1 MAEIQEGGGGG
12 HKGGKKRAKKQSTRI
27 DMTPMV
33 DLAFLLLTFFVL
45 TATFSKPKSMELTF
59 PAPPPPDQKQDEVKK
74 GVTFLL
80 TKDDRI
86 FYYEGQFRAAAD
98 EKGPKTEITELSFA
112 QGKGGLHDFLLTKN
126 KDMHDQIRALD
137 QKYKA
142 NQMADT
148 TFKRLVKL
156 RKADKESYTYLI
168 KTDDKATY
176 KNVIDVIDE
185 LNVNVVGKYVMVD
198 ILKPEL
204 DMMNEKTGEAVATA
218 TPETK

>member
-1 MAEIQEGGGGG
+1 MAEIAEGGGG

-59 PAPPPPDQKQDEVKK
+59 PAPPDPTQPQQEIKN
-74 GVTFLL
+74 GITFLL

-86 FYYEGQFRAAAD
+86 FYYEGEFRAVD
-98 EKGPKTEITELSFA
+98 NEKGPKTALSELNFS
-112 QGKGGLHDFLLTKN
+112 QSSLHKYLLDKN
-126 KDMHDQIRALD
+126 KEMQDQIKALD
-137 QKYKA
+137 KKHKD
-142 NQMADT
+142 NQLADT
-148 TFKRLVKL
+148 TFKRLVRE

-185 LNVNVVGKYVMVD
+185 LNINVVGKYVMVD

-204 DMMNEKTGEAVATA
+204 DLVNEKVGTN
-218 TPETK
+218 

>member
-59 PAPPPPDQKQDEVKK
+59 PAPPEKIEDMPPIKN
-74 GVTFLL
+74 GITFLL
-80 TKDDRI
+80 SGDDRI
-86 FYYEGQFRAAAD
+86 FYYEGEFKQVD
-98 EKGPKTEITELSFA
+98 DPVKGPKTGLSELNFS
-112 QGKGGLHDFLLTKN
+112 QESLHKYLLDKN
-126 KDMHDQIRALD
+126 KKMHEQIRALD
-137 QKYKA
+137 EQHKK
-142 NQMADT
+142 NQIPDS
-148 TFKRLVKL
+148 TFKRLVKE
-156 RKADKESYTYLI
+156 RKADKESFTYLI

-176 KNVIDVIDE
+176 KNVIDLIDE
-185 LNVNVVGKYVMVD
+185 LNINVVGKYVMVD

-204 DMMNEKTGEAVATA
+204 DLINEKITTN
-218 TPETK
+218 

>member
-45 TATFSKPKSMELTF
+45 TSTFSKPKSMELTF
-59 PAPPPPDQKQDEVKK
+59 PAPPPPNQPPVEIKN
-74 GVTFLL
+74 GITFIL

-86 FYYEGQFRAAAD
+86 FYYEKQFRAAAD
-98 EKGPKTEITELSFA
+98 DKGPKTELKELSFA
-112 QGKGGLHDFLLTKN
+112 QTGANSLHKYLGEQNKWLHDEVKKLEEKLDK
-126 KDMHDQIRALD
+126 KQI
-137 QKYKA
+137 
-142 NQMADT
+142 ADT
-148 TFKRLVKL
+148 TYKRLVKQA
-156 RKADKESYTYLI
+156 KADKASPTFLI

-176 KNVIDVIDE
+176 KNVIDLIDE
-185 LNVNVVGKYVMVD
+185 LNINIVGKYVVVD

-204 DMMNEKTGEAVATA
+204 DMVTEKTGG
-218 TPETK
+218 

>member
-1 MAEIQEGGGGG
+1 MAEIAEGGGGG

-59 PAPPPPDQKQDEVKK
+59 PAPLPPDQKVDEVKN
-74 GVTFLL
+74 GITFLL

-86 FYYEGQFRAAAD
+86 FYYEGQFRATDD
-98 EKGPKTEITELSFA
+98 EKGPKTTLTELSFS
-112 QGKGGLHDFLLTKN
+112 QDKNGLHKFLLDKN
-126 KDMHDQIRALD
+126 KGMQDQVRALD
-137 QKYKA
+137 VKHTNKQLE
-142 NQMADT
+142 DT
-148 TFKRLVKL
+148 TFKRMV
-156 RKADKESYTYLI
+156 REVKADKESYTYLI

-198 ILKPEL
+198 ILKPEMDL
-204 DMMNEKTGEAVATA
+204 VIEKVGTN
-218 TPETK
+218 

>member
-1 MAEIQEGGGGG
+1 MAEIADSGGGG

-59 PAPPPPDQKQDEVKK
+59 PANDPIENPPALKN
-74 GVTFLL
+74 GITFLL
-80 TKDDRI
+80 SKDDRI
-86 FYYEGQFRAAAD
+86 FYYEGEFRPVDD
-98 EKGPKTEITELSFA
+98 EKGTKTVLSELSFS
-112 QGKGGLHDFLLTKN
+112 QTGNNSLHQYLLKKN
-126 KDMHDQIRALD
+126 KDMQDQIRALD
-137 QKYKA
+137 VKHKNKQLE
-142 NQMADT
+142 DT
-148 TFKRLVKL
+148 TFKRLVKKV
-156 RKADKESYTYLI
+156 KADPASFTYLI

-198 ILKPEL
+198 ILKPEMDL
-204 DMMNEKTGEAVATA
+204 VTEKVGIN
-218 TPETK
+218 

>member
-59 PAPPPPDQKQDEVKK
+59 PAPPPPDQEVVEVKK
-74 GVTFLL
+74 GITFLL

-86 FYYEGQFRAAAD
+86 FYYEGQFRAAD
-98 EKGPKTEITELSFA
+98 DDKGKKTEVSELNFS
-112 QGKGGLHDFLLTKN
+112 KESLHKFLLDKN
-126 KDMHDQIRALD
+126 KEMQDQIKALD
-137 QKYKA
+137 AKHKNKQI
-142 NQMADT
+142 ADT
-148 TFKRLVKL
+148 TFKRMVKEV
-156 RKADKESYTYLI
+156 KADKESYTYLI

-204 DMMNEKTGEAVATA
+204 DLINAKTGT
-218 TPETK
+218 TN

>member
-59 PAPPPPDQKQDEVKK
+59 PAPPPPDQEVVEVKK
-74 GVTFLL
+74 GITFLL

-86 FYYEGQFRAAAD
+86 FYYEGQFRAAD
-98 EKGPKTEITELSFA
+98 DDKGKKTEVSELNFS
-112 QGKGGLHDFLLTKN
+112 KESLHKFLLDKN
-126 KDMHDQIRALD
+126 KEMQDKIKALD
-137 QKYKA
+137 AKHKNKQI
-142 NQMADT
+142 ADT
-148 TFKRLVKL
+148 TFKRLVKEV
-156 RKADKESYTYLI
+156 KADKESFTYLI

-204 DMMNEKTGEAVATA
+204 DMINAKTGT
-218 TPETK
+218 TN

>member
-1 MAEIQEGGGGG
+1 MAEIAEGGGRG

-59 PAPPPPDQKQDEVKK
+59 PAPPDITVPQPPIKK
-74 GVTFLL
+74 GITFLL
-80 TKDDRI
+80 SKDDRI
-86 FYYEGQFRAAAD
+86 FYYEGEFRPQD
-98 EKGPKTEITELSFA
+98 DDKGPKTTIAELNFS
-112 QGKGGLHDFLLTKN
+112 QGSLHKYLLEKN
-126 KDMHDQIRALD
+126 KEMQDQIKALD
-137 QKYKA
+137 LKHKNKQLD
-142 NQMADT
+142 DT
-148 TFKRLVKL
+148 TFKRLVRE

-176 KNVIDVIDE
+176 KNVIDIIDE
-185 LNVNVVGKYVMVD
+185 LNINVVGKYVMVD

-204 DMMNEKTGEAVATA
+204 DLINEKIGSN
-218 TPETK
+218 